1 MPSFTCS
8 FSLRFM
14 PQPLPA
20 LHSPSQ
26 IKRGKEEEVMPT
38 SFEGHCLP
46 AAYIVSTHM
55 MLLSGVVKTHTSL
68 QRNLGNTF
76 FAWAAKCQIPSL
88 LKKRRMA
95 VQGKL
100 VISAIVCTSDDLN
113 KCTFFSYLQHTHPL
127 LKPKHTRFHPSVQAA
142 PSPGL
147 PDNYQ
152 TFI

>member
-8 FSLRFM
+8 SSLRFM
-14 PQPLPA
+14 HQPLPA

-26 IKRGKEEEVMPT
+26 KKRGKEKEGMPT
-38 SFEGHCLP
+38 SFEGHCLS

-55 MLLSGVVKTHTSL
+55 ILLSGLVKTHTSL

-76 FAWAAKCQIPSL
+76 FAWTAKCQIPPL
-88 LKKRRMA
+88 LKKRRMT

-100 VISAIVCTSDDLN
+100 VMSAIVCTSEDLN
-113 KCTFFSYLQHTHPL
+113 KCAFFSYLQHAHPL
-127 LKPKHTRFHPSVQAA
+127 LKPKCTRFHPSLQAA

-147 PDNYQ
+147 PDNCQ

>member
-1 MPSFTCS
+1 
-8 FSLRFM
+8 M

-127 LKPKHTRFHPSVQAA
+127 LKPKHPRFHPSVQAA